1 MSRSV
6 DVLGQPYEIIRQPLE
21 DHGRCDTE
29 RKCIVIS
36 ETTGQE
42 GQTLLHEV
50 LHAILAESGLS
61 WIVGESEEG
70 IVRAIEGGLW
80 RAGYRR
86 VVCQKKE

>member
-1 MSRSV
+1 MDCSV
-6 DVLGQPYEIIRQPLE
+6 DILGQSYDIIRQPLE

-29 RKCIVIS
+29 RKCILIS
-36 ETTGQE
+36 ESTGQE
-42 GQTLLHEV
+42 DQTLLHEV
-50 LHAILAESGLS
+50 LHAILAESGIS

-86 VVCQKKE
+86 VVCQKGE